1 MEKKEINIEGL
12 AGRLKSI
19 RKDNLLT
26 QRAVAEKLSI
36 SSTGYWSQLELGKKT
51 PSDTLLKLISETFN
65 VRFDWLKHGD
75 GGRWDASGVFEL
87 INIASKTFPDPEGK
101 LEINNLKLA
110 LHKTAQRINEL
121 EKDIEIRDQKI
132 MDLNKRTFEEEI
144 EKTVYSAIQE
154 VSPKENTIKLIL
166 AYLEELLD
174 RKETTGYGAKDRPQI
189 RRTAEPELEVTEV
202 RMNIPELP
210 EGLNEDEAARW
221 ERNRGVL
228 ERWMNS
234 EAAIWA
240 PQWAL
245 ERFCRDVVEMY
256 GGGRPGEVTGLLKDF
271 MEEGPNPR

>member
-1 MEKKEINIEGL
+1 MGESSSLGQRLKEVRKSKKLSQGDMAASLGFKSRGFWSELEAGKKEPSGSLMLLLSEVHNVN
-12 AGRLKSI
+12 R
-19 RKDNLLT
+19 DWLLT
-26 QRAVAEKLSI
+26 GEGEMWKQEPEAEQPPEIKLSER
-36 SSTGYWSQLELGKKT
+36 LEPEPDIK
-51 PSDTLLKLISETFN
+51 DLLKEA
-65 VRFDWLKHGD
+65 LK
-75 GGRWDASGVFEL
+75 
-87 INIASKTFPDPEGK
+87 
-101 LEINNLKLA
+101 
-110 LHKTAQRINEL
+110 
-121 EKDIEIRDQKI
+121 
-132 MDLNKRTFEEEI
+132 EE
-144 EKTVYSAIQE
+144 SAGE
-154 VSPKENTIKLIL
+154 HAHKLIL

-256 GGGRPGEVTGLLKDF
+256 GGGRLEEVTGLLKDF
-271 MEEGPNPR
+271 MEEGPKNQLMEKQ